1 MHLGKFIVT
10 NTVINAEAAKDTMF
24 FNFLLTLWKHIFIIQ
39 NLKSI
44 INANVWRGEASDR
57 KNIETTDSADYT
69 EKRYQ
74 YSVPSV
80 VTYKNLTHP
89 RFYEDK
95 FVKIN

>member
-24 FNFLLTLWKHIFIIQ
+24 FNFLLTLWKHVFIIQ

-44 INANVWRGEASDR
+44 IHANVWRGEASDR

-74 YSVPSV
+74 YSVQSVPSV
-80 VTYKNLTHP
+80 VTYKNLTHL
-89 RFYEDK
+89 
-95 FVKIN
+95 

>member
-74 YSVPSV
+74 YSVQSVPSV

-89 RFYEDK
+89 LLRGQF
-95 FVKIN
+95 